1 MMYWNGSGD
10 WGWAA
15 WLSMGFMMLLFWGAV
30 IGVVVVLA
38 RGSFPRTAAPEA
50 PAPEQLLAE
59 RFARGEIDADEYH
72 ARLTALRSG
81 RDTKAKG

>member
-15 WLSMGFMMLLFWGAV
+15 WLAMGFMMLLFWGVVLGA
-30 IGVVVVLA
+30 VVVLA
-38 RGSFPRTAAPEA
+38 RGAPSKAPEP
-50 PAPEQLLAE
+50 PAAGPEHLLGE

-72 ARLTALRSG
+72 TRLAVLRSG
-81 RDTKAKG
+81 PASTTTG